1 MSLRALVTL
10 WLNKIMSSRIAL
22 ALLFVAML
30 LGIKTVV
37 AAITNEPQPLGDPFD
52 DDDNSL
58 FGGFKYWI
66 SDCVQLNADY
76 MGYNDNE
83 EYILTGGL
91 NYDWVNH
98 IGFAGW
104 VERDSYTEDNVL
116 VLEFRA
122 RADMTDLTAEV
133 SDPE

>member
-52 DDDNSL
+52 DDDN
-58 FGGFKYWI
+58 FF
-66 SDCVQLNADY
+66 
-76 MGYNDNE
+76 
-83 EYILTGGL
+83 
-91 NYDWVNH
+91 
-98 IGFAGW
+98 
-104 VERDSYTEDNVL
+104 
-116 VLEFRA
+116 
-122 RADMTDLTAEV
+122 
-133 SDPE
+133 